1 MEKNTEGREVLN
13 LDNNELGI
21 RKIESPDELVY
32 MPLGSKIKVIWHKS
46 DQYEEG
52 EECFAVKYGDKIGW
66 EDGSS
71 GELQTLMTD
80 ISNHCCSVYLADDKV
95 LALDHLYEICMKN
108 IEAIQSKNVE
118 KIDDLSYGCILAYTE
133 LEHKIHELLYPEMY

>member
-1 MEKNTEGREVLN
+1 M
-13 LDNNELGI
+13 DNALGI
-21 RKIESPDELVY
+21 RRIESPNELVY

-46 DQYEEG
+46 DCYEEG
-52 EECFAVKYGDKIGW
+52 EENFGVKYGDKVGW

-71 GELQTLMTD
+71 GELQTLMSG
-80 ISNHCCSVYLADDKV
+80 ISNHCCSVYLADDKI

-108 IEAIQSKNVE
+108 IEDIQSKDVGKMDE
-118 KIDDLSYGCILAYTE
+118 LSHGCILAYTE